1 MLRLKSFF
9 LSGMSLLMLGL
20 FPAAACA
27 SQEARPVEMS
37 VAAVKQYYRDRDY
50 ISLFDALVFAGGE
63 YTQVIRP
70 SEIYFSR
77 PVYSFGVLRHLEPI
91 LSKVEKVYLR
101 GELRGVPLK
110 YVHAQ
115 KTSQEVLSSGG
126 AIVHS
131 VGMDDDR
138 FEEGLS
144 LGLAGTLTIFPKTKN
159 YTDQLSLMFNELRRA
174 RKTILKF
181 SQAGHFS
188 KRGWFSCAQMKIGH
202 QLDGALSPYENG
214 RRLSV
219 ISAWSFGG
227 EFPHPDETRRCR
239 LQGFLSVVGIRGSV
253 HSNFEALHVK
263 ESGEPTVGPE
273 IQCALDLLYHP
284 QISDGMTRSD
294 ALSLL
299 DKLEKLETYCD

>member
-1 MLRLKSFF
+1 MRLKSVFVGG
-9 LSGMSLLMLGL
+9 LSLLMLGL
-20 FPAAACA
+20 FPTAVWA
-27 SQEARPVEMS
+27 SEEGRAVEMS

-50 ISLFDALVFAGGE
+50 VSLFDALVFAGGE
-63 YTQVIRP
+63 YTKVIRP

-77 PVYSFGVLRHLEPI
+77 PVHSFGVLRHLEPI

-101 GELRGVPLK
+101 GKLRGVPSK

-126 AIVHS
+126 AIFHL

-138 FEEGLS
+138 FEEELS
-144 LGLAGTLTIFPKTKN
+144 LELAGTLTIFPKTKS
-159 YTDQLSLMFNELRRA
+159 YTDQLSSMFNELRRA
-174 RKTILKF
+174 RKIISKF

-188 KRGWFSCAQMKIGH
+188 ERGWFSCAQMKIGH
-202 QLDGALSPYENG
+202 KLDGALSPFENA

-227 EFPHPDETRRCR
+227 EFPHPFETSRCR

-263 ESGEPTVGPE
+263 ENGEPTIGPE
-273 IQCALDLLYHP
+273 LQCALDLLYHP
-284 QISDGMTRSD
+284 QISDGMDREK
-294 ALSLL
+294 ALSVLTAL
-299 DKLEKLETYCD
+299 SKEDLHCE